1 MKANTIVLA
10 GDKKERKKYFTPANI
25 KRKTGHLKKQ
35 FVEIK
40 ERSIRKDNKENIYI
54 YKIITEYR
62 KQKPCTQK

>member
-10 GDKKERKKYFTPANI
+10 GDKKERKKYYTPANI

-54 YKIITEYR
+54 
-62 KQKPCTQK
+62 